1 MFHKRFTR
9 LKAHQRPVSI
19 FQCFD
24 VAVLQWPNALK
35 PLNGHLSPSLREL
48 CWSCNKYTT
57 DNFFSHCLPLNK
69 LCNLNEVFISPCRHV
84 ACVFFFLPRSS
95 TAHFSLD
102 DSIYAAYWFILFFCF
117 SSRWEFVV
125 QIDNNNECKF
135 NSIMNRKPGEKGW
148 TPNSAA
154 HNQPLR
160 VQAIAHRYSVIFP
173 S

>member
-9 LKAHQRPVSI
+9 LKAHHRPVSV

-24 VAVLQWPNALK
+24 VALQWPNALK
-35 PLNGHLSPSLREL
+35 PLYGHFSFSLPEL
-48 CWSCNKYTT
+48 CWSCNKYTPDT
-57 DNFFSHCLPLNK
+57 FFLSCLPLNK

-84 ACVFFFLPRSS
+84 ACVFSCPAHPQRILVWSILYTLCTGLWCFF
-95 TAHFSLD
+95 
-102 DSIYAAYWFILFFCF
+102 F

-125 QIDNNNECKF
+125 QIDNNNKCKF

-148 TPNSAA
+148 TPNSAT